1 MGIDTSLLFA
11 AEGEEESLIDEQT
24 DPAGEQLDQVGEYV
38 PEEFEAMVTEAGLL
52 WGLLIGVGVAFL
64 FALVLTLVT
73 STVLKQF
80 FRKAPE
86 VRRAIDRTRL
96 PMLFT
101 LTVLGARLAVG
112 YVARNETW
120 HVPVAFLLL
129 AAVVVGIAWWAL
141 RLVRVAEAFILSKY
155 IGESGGDI
163 EDRRGRRLQTQVS
176 LIRRILA
183 AVIITLAVAAVL
195 LSIEEVR
202 ALGVGMLASAGVVS
216 VVAGLAMQSTLTNVF
231 AGIQLAFTDS
241 IRVGDVVVVEDKF
254 GTVEDITL
262 SAVVLKCWD
271 GRRFIYPSS
280 YFVGTPFEN
289 WTRVGTEMMGT
300 IEFEVDWRVPMDAL
314 RGRLNRLVEATD
326 LWDGQEASIQITE
339 ALGGTVKAR
348 AVVSARNSGE
358 LWDLQCLVR
367 EDLVHFLRVEYP
379 YAVAA
384 QRMLISSDQG
394 LVEMGERG
402 DEKPAVSAATPA
414 EGAATVEQDISGKGQ
429 VANGDSAETAG
440 APEAPG
446 SGNGARS
453 EEQEFLERYGSVTE
467 EYSAET
473 DETPLATSDQYSSI
487 FTGSISAVERNR
499 EFAGPGEDAYR
510 ERRERQEELDGES
523 DEDEELKEKDTR
535 H

>member
-1 MGIDTSLLFA
+1 MDINTSSLVA
-11 AEGEEESLIDEQT
+11 TGTEEEDGGLIDEET

-52 WGLLIGVGVAFL
+52 WGVLIGVGVAFL
-64 FALVLTLVT
+64 FALVLTMVT
-73 STVLKQF
+73 STILKQF
-80 FRKAPE
+80 VRKAPE
-86 VRRAIDRTRL
+86 VRRAIDRTRMPL
-96 PMLFT
+96 LFT
-101 LTVLGARLAVG
+101 LTALGAHLTVG
-112 YVARNETW
+112 YVARNEPW
-120 HVPVAFLLL
+120 HVAVSFVLLVV
-129 AAVVVGIAWWAL
+129 VVVGVAWWAL
-141 RLVRVAEAFILSKY
+141 RLVRVAEAFVLAKY
-155 IGESGGDI
+155 IGESGGDV

-289 WTRVGTEMMGT
+289 WTRVGTELMGT

-314 RGRLNRLVEATD
+314 RGRLSRLVEATD
-326 LWDGQEASIQITE
+326 LWDGQEASIQVTE

-367 EDLVHFLRVEYP
+367 EDLVHFLRAEYP

-384 QRMLISSDQG
+384 QRMLISTDQG
-394 LVEMGERG
+394 LVEMSERG
-402 DEKPAVSAATPA
+402 DEKPAAP
-414 EGAATVEQDISGKGQ
+414 
-429 VANGDSAETAG
+429 AG
-440 APEAPG
+440 APAEHGATEHAVTENAATEQDG
-446 SGNGARS
+446 SGTGEAS
-453 EEQEFLERYGSVTE
+453 HGGKGKAAGGDGGEEHEFLERYGSVTE
-467 EYSAET
+467 EYPAGT
-473 DETPLATSDQYSSI
+473 GETPLTTTDQYSSI

-510 ERRERQEELDGES
+510 ERREDLDGDPE
-523 DEDEELKEKDTR
+523 EDTQNEPR